1 MSAAHIRRVIDNI
14 GKARLVQDKPYAI
27 QNLLEACNQVWK
39 AESRAE
45 AGKLDWL
52 ELIGWMWDKTRVKW
66 TKKKPKGSSRWI
78 AAICGEHPCK
88 MRLVFQSIYERKDA
102 DGAKKLFRN
111 QCARVLPL
119 QGKTGKLLI
128 LVAQFTPMI
137 ECTGKRLGPI
147 D

>member
-14 GKARLVQDKPYAI
+14 GKARLVHDKPYAI

-66 TKKKPKGSSRWI
+66 TKKEAKGFESMDRRNMCRASLQDEAGVSKHLRAKGCRRSQEAVPKPVR
-78 AAICGEHPCK
+78 
-88 MRLVFQSIYERKDA
+88 
-102 DGAKKLFRN
+102 
-111 QCARVLPL
+111 
-119 QGKTGKLLI
+119 
-128 LVAQFTPMI
+128 
-137 ECTGKRLGPI
+137 
-147 D
+147 